1 MSKKKTELEQDLLA
15 LGVATRI
22 GEIRQS
28 ISRHASENPKDA
40 SALVHLK
47 KLVEEF
53 EELLEM
59 KEKLT

>member
-22 GEIRQS
+22 GEIRRS
-28 ISRHASENPKDA
+28 ICRHSSENPKDE

-47 KLVEEF
+47 KLIEEF
-53 EELLEM
+53 EELLQM
-59 KEKLT
+59 KSELT